1 MRIGIDARIAY
12 YTRAGIGQYTW
23 RLIESLAAL
32 DHADE
37 FHIFK
42 HRKDQTEFARQANFQ
57 HHAVWTPSHNRF
69 EIYLLGWE
77 MLSSGLALDILHS
90 TDFIPPQWK
99 PRGCKSVIT
108 IHDLAFLHYPHFLTK
123 ASARYYGQIEDAVK
137 RADHIIA
144 VSNSTRRDIINL
156 LGVDE
161 QKITVIY
168 EAANPMYRPMDRA
181 QALAQVQARYGIPND
196 FILFVSTIEPRKN
209 VQGLLK
215 AFRRLLDDYKLDVTL
230 VLAGAK
236 GWLSQ
241 EAYDLVHE
249 LKLDKQ
255 CFFLGAVD
263 DKELVLLYNAAH
275 CLTYPSFYEGFG
287 LPPLEAMACGT
298 PTVVANVSSLPEVVG
313 DAALLVAPNDTEE
326 LTVALWRLLTD
337 DQVWKELQQKGFTRA
352 ERFSWARTARETL
365 DVYRSLSPPSPL
377 PAESAARKS

>member
-23 RLIESLAAL
+23 RLIEALAAL
-32 DHADE
+32 DHADD
-37 FHIFK
+37 FHVFK
-42 HRKDQTEFARQANFQ
+42 HRKDQTRFASQANFQ

-69 EIYLLGWE
+69 EIYLLGLE
-77 MLSSGLALDILHS
+77 MLGSRLDLDILHS

-144 VSNSTRRDIINL
+144 VSNSTRRDIVNL

-168 EAANPMYRPMDRA
+168 EAPNPVYLPMDRSH
-181 QALAQVQARYGIPND
+181 ALAQVQARYALPND

-209 VQGLLK
+209 VQGLLR
-215 AFRRLLDDYKLDVTL
+215 AFRRLLDDYKLDVSL
-230 VLAGAK
+230 VLAGSK

-241 EAYDLVHE
+241 EAYDLVNE
-249 LKLDKQ
+249 LKLNKQ
-255 CFFLGAVD
+255 CLFLGPVEEKD
-263 DKELVLLYNAAH
+263 LVFLYNAAR
-275 CLTYPSFYEGFG
+275 CLAYPSFYEGFG

-298 PTVVANVSSLPEVVG
+298 PAVVANVSSLPEVVG
-313 DAALLVAPNDTEE
+313 DAALLVAPNDVEE

-337 DQVWKELQQKGFTRA
+337 DQVWTELQQKGFKRA
-352 ERFSWARTARETL
+352 ERFSWARAARETL
-365 DVYRSLSPPSPL
+365 DVYRSISALAPV
-377 PAESAARKS
+377 PAAEP

>member
-23 RLIESLAAL
+23 RLIEALAAL
-32 DHADE
+32 DQTDD

-57 HHAVWTPSHNRF
+57 QHAVWTPSHNRL
-69 EIYLLGWE
+69 EIYLLGLE
-77 MLSSGLALDILHS
+77 MLWSRLDLDILHS

-99 PRGCKSVIT
+99 PRSCKSVIT

-144 VSNSTRRDIINL
+144 VSNSTRRDIVNL

-168 EAANPMYRPMDRA
+168 EAPNPVYLPMDRGHA
-181 QALAQVQARYGIPND
+181 VAQVRARYALPND

-209 VQGLLK
+209 VQGLLR
-215 AFRRLLDDYKLDVTL
+215 AFRRLLDDYKLDVSL
-230 VLAGAK
+230 VLAGSK

-241 EAYDLVHE
+241 EAYDLVNE
-249 LKLDKQ
+249 LKLNKQ
-255 CFFLGAVD
+255 CLFLGPVEEND
-263 DKELVLLYNAAH
+263 LVFLYNAAR
-275 CLTYPSFYEGFG
+275 CLAYPSFYEGFG

-298 PTVVANVSSLPEVVG
+298 PAVVANVSSLPEVVG
-313 DAALLVAPNDTEE
+313 DAALLVAPNDVEE

-337 DQVWKELQQKGFTRA
+337 DQVWTELQQKGFKRA
-352 ERFSWARTARETL
+352 ERFSWARAARETL
-365 DVYRSLSPPSPL
+365 DVYRSISALAPV
-377 PAESAARKS
+377 PAAEP